1 MLQKYVWRGRKS
13 YKIAITIITKLH
25 KIILTVMR
33 SQFLSAKSFNY
44 LSSVLDEVIEVCP
57 LVAPNVSV
65 AEAITL
71 ICQGK
76 TEQSHILNA
85 VVVENSIPIGV
96 LTSGDIVRQIAAG
109 KKIEFVRVADAL
121 TQPLVTLMRSQIKS
135 IDYILDKFDN
145 QSDSLIVLSENGD
158 VEGIITKA
166 NIIPALKNTLLEQ
179 ESSIGMMR
187 RIIETVSDGVF
198 IYDLEAGLLVEANPS
213 ACKMH
218 GFTYEELLRASIS
231 KYIHQ
236 NSHYVLENFFK
247 TLELGCEY
255 FIEATGLHK
264 DGSAFD
270 GEVRGT
276 VVNYN
281 YKKFAIIAVRDISNR
296 RRLETALSKL
306 GKINSELACATR
318 MKDEFLANMGHELR
332 TPLNA
337 ILGLSEGLIDE
348 VYAPLVE
355 KQKKAI
361 SNIQNCGQN
370 LLDLINDILDL
381 TKIESGDLKLDKS
394 LVDINTLCNSICPFV
409 KQLACKKN
417 ITLTFTIAPTIDKVW
432 IDALRIRQAL
442 INLLSNGIK
451 FTANGGTVEL
461 VVNVDKET
469 KKIYFRVF
477 DTGIGIDAKNFNKLF
492 QPFVQ
497 IDASLSRSYSGTGLG
512 LVLVKKIIDMHGGN
526 VTVSSEVGKGSC
538 FTCTL
543 PLISVPQLNYS
554 DITHQSTYKS
564 IKSFILTE
572 ENSHYNSINKPLI
585 LVADDNITN
594 AELIC
599 EFLTVCGY
607 ELTIARNGL
616 EAVEFA
622 IAQNPRLIVI
632 DVQMP
637 KLDGLAAIGRM
648 REVPDLSQTP
658 IIALTAL
665 SEGKNKCIKAGADEF
680 LLKPVSLKYLNS
692 VIQKLLSR
700 NQKL

>member
-1 MLQKYVWRGRKS
+1 
-13 YKIAITIITKLH
+13 
-25 KIILTVMR
+25 MR

-71 ICQGK
+71 VCQGK
-76 TEQSHILNA
+76 TEQSYILNA

-145 QSDSLIVLSENGD
+145 QTDSLIVLSHNGD

-361 SNIQNCGQN
+361 LNIQNCGQA
-370 LLDLINDILDL
+370 LLYLINDILDL

-417 ITLTFTIAPTIDKVW
+417 ITLTFTIAPNIDKVW
-432 IDALRIRQAL
+432 IDALRIRQVL

-451 FTANGGTVEL
+451 FTPNGGTVEL

-554 DITHQSTYKS
+554 DITHQSTYQS

-607 ELTIARNGL
+607 ELTVARNGL

-622 IAQNPRLIVI
+622 IAQNPQLIVI

-680 LLKPVSLKYLNS
+680 ILKPVSLKYLNS
-692 VIQKLLSR
+692 VIKKLLSR
-700 NQKL
+700 NQKP

>member
-1 MLQKYVWRGRKS
+1 
-13 YKIAITIITKLH
+13 
-25 KIILTVMR
+25 MR

-71 ICQGK
+71 VCQGK

-145 QSDSLIVLSENGD
+145 QIDSLIVLSQNGD

-198 IYDLEAGLLVEANPS
+198 IYDLEAGLLVEANSS

-218 GFTYEELLRASIS
+218 GYTYEELLRASIS

-236 NSHYVLENFFK
+236 NSHYVVENFFK

-281 YKKFAIIAVRDISNR
+281 YRKFAIIAVRDISNR

-381 TKIESGDLKLDKS
+381 TKIESGDFKLDKS

-432 IDALRIRQAL
+432 IDALRIRQVL

-461 VVNVDKET
+461 VVNVDKEA

-477 DTGIGIDAKNFNKLF
+477 DTGIGIDVKNFNKLF

-554 DITHQSTYKS
+554 DITHQSTYQS
-564 IKSFILTE
+564 INSFILTE
-572 ENSHYNSINKPLI
+572 ENSHYNTINKPLI

-594 AELIC
+594 AQLIC

-607 ELTIARNGL
+607 QLTIARNGL

-622 IAQNPRLIVI
+622 IAQNPQLIVI

-665 SEGKNKCIKAGADEF
+665 SEGKNKCIEAGADEF
-680 LLKPVSLKYLNS
+680 ILKPVSLKYLNS
-692 VIQKLLSR
+692 VIKKLLSR
-700 NQKL
+700 NQKP

>member
-1 MLQKYVWRGRKS
+1 MG
-13 YKIAITIITKLH
+13 
-25 KIILTVMR
+25 

-57 LVAPNVSV
+57 LVTPDVSV

-71 ICQGK
+71 VCQGR
-76 TEQSHILNA
+76 TEQSQIFNA

-96 LTSGDIVRQIAAG
+96 LTSEDIVRQIAAG

-145 QSDSLIVLSENGD
+145 QTYSLIVLSANGD

-179 ESSIGMMR
+179 ESSVGIMR
-187 RIIETVSDGVF
+187 KIIETVSDGVF
-198 IYDLEAGLLVEANPS
+198 VYDLETRLLVEANPS
-213 ACKMH
+213 AYKMH
-218 GFTYEELLRASIS
+218 GFTYEELLRAPIS

-236 NSHYVLENFFK
+236 NSHHIIGSFFQGH
-247 TLELGCEY
+247 ELNREY
-255 FIEATGLHK
+255 LIEATGIHK

-270 GEVRGT
+270 GELRGT
-276 VVNYN
+276 IVNYN
-281 YKKFAIIAVRDISNR
+281 YRKFAIIAVRNISNR
-296 RRLETALSKL
+296 KRLEKALREL
-306 GKINSELACATR
+306 GKINSDLARATR

-361 SNIQNCGQN
+361 SNIQSCGQN

-381 TKIESGDLKLDKS
+381 TKIESGDFKINKN
-394 LVDINTLCNSICPFV
+394 LVDINTLCTSIYPLV
-409 KQLACKKN
+409 RQLACKKN

-432 IDALRIRQAL
+432 IDSLCIRQVL

-451 FTANGGTVEL
+451 FTANGGSVEL
-461 VVNVDKET
+461 VVNVDKEA

-512 LVLVKKIIDMHGGN
+512 LVLVKKIIDMHDGN

-543 PLISVPQLNYS
+543 PLITDPQLSCS
-554 DITHQSTYKS
+554 DFTHQSTYQP

-572 ENSHYNSINKPLI
+572 ENSNYNTINKPLI
-585 LVADDNITN
+585 LVADDNNIN

-599 EFLTVCGY
+599 EFLTGCGY
-607 ELTIARNGL
+607 QFTIARDGL

-622 IAQNPRLIVI
+622 IAQNPQLIVI

-637 KLDGLAAIGRM
+637 KLDGLAAIARM

-665 SEGKNKCIKAGADEF
+665 SEGKNKCIEAGADEF
-680 LLKPVSLKYLNS
+680 ILKPVSLKYLNS
-692 VIQKLLSR
+692 VIKKLLSR
-700 NQKL
+700 NQKP

>member
-71 ICQGK
+71 VCQGK

-145 QSDSLIVLSENGD
+145 QLDSLIVLSQNGD

-198 IYDLEAGLLVEANPS
+198 IYDLEAGLLVEANSS

-218 GFTYEELLRASIS
+218 GFTYEELLKACIS

-247 TLELGCEY
+247 TLELGCES

-281 YKKFAIIAVRDISNR
+281 YRKFAIIAVRDISNR

-432 IDALRIRQAL
+432 IDALRIRQVL

-461 VVNVDKET
+461 VVNVDKEA

-512 LVLVKKIIDMHGGN
+512 LALVKKIIDMHGGN

-543 PLISVPQLNYS
+543 PLITAPQLNYS
-554 DITHQSTYKS
+554 DFTHQSTYQS

-572 ENSHYNSINKPLI
+572 ENSNYNSINKPLI

-607 ELTIARNGL
+607 QFTIARDGL

-622 IAQNPRLIVI
+622 IEQNPQLIVI

-665 SEGKNKCIKAGADEF
+665 SEGKNKCIEAGADEF
-680 LLKPVSLKYLNS
+680 ILKPVSLKYLNS
-692 VIQKLLSR
+692 VIQKLLTR
-700 NQKL
+700 NQKP